1 MLTHEIGFRFSK
13 SQLTE
18 YNDKLAASFHPVS
31 MSWSQWDGRLRSC
44 ILKSY
49 AFSHSLPSY
58 NLWNI
63 KLAFWHWAQKSNFC
77 HRKVHVTVLSPCLS
91 SISKVLLS
99 VFFHFLCT
107 PHQPILAKVKTASSL
122 VPPPTILTPSLCL
135 SSTLLR
141 APKACTWVSLELS
154 FTHNTNFKLQR
165 QPEAQHT
172 PELLAL
178 GFSFGFNQPARV
190 FGGKVLKGY
199 KSFFTPS
206 GSRDICHQL
215 PLGARSCESH
225 AGRVSAAW
233 RGGML

>member
-1 MLTHEIGFRFSK
+1 M
-13 SQLTE
+13 
-18 YNDKLAASFHPVS
+18 
-31 MSWSQWDGRLRSC
+31 
-44 ILKSY
+44 
-49 AFSHSLPSY
+49 HSATAYLHTIYETLS
-58 NLWNI
+58 LHFDI
-63 KLAFWHWAQKSNFC
+63 EL
-77 HRKVHVTVLSPCLS
+77 RKVTSVIVKSMLQSYHPACHPSPKFS
-91 SISKVLLS
+91 
-99 VFFHFLCT
+99 FLCSST
-107 PHQPILAKVKTASSL
+107 FLSLNICSPHQPILAKVKTASSL
-122 VPPPTILTPSLCL
+122 VPPPTILTPSLRL

-165 QPEAQHT
+165 QAEVQHT
-172 PELLAL
+172 PELLSL

-215 PLGARSCESH
+215 PLGARSCQSH